1 MNVISVSFPPLAR
14 DSIPPPSWNGFIL
27 PHFHSGNHLRRIPE
41 QLHTWKEYS
50 TLLFKCGGTNWIQS
64 TDDDPPTNQFLTSC
78 VPYLQLGVILLEC
91 GYCYGFP
98 IAPNLHTCPEMN
110 VRLTVTTATPPGSEW
125 KDELLDLQSE
135 IGCQGILQGKEI
147 STTSIQEW
155 SNSISFGANS
165 NKWWSPVICTTIVQA

>member
-14 DSIPPPSWNGFIL
+14 NSIPPSSWNGFIL

-50 TLLFKCGGTNWIQS
+50 TSLFKCGGTNWIQS
-64 TDDDPPTNQFLTSC
+64 TDDPPTNHFLTFC

-98 IAPNLHTCPEMN
+98 IAPKFAYLPWDEREAH
-110 VRLTVTTATPPGSEW
+110 RYHSHLTWQWVKGRGFGFAEW
-125 KDELLDLQSE
+125 N
-135 IGCQGILQGKEI
+135 
-147 STTSIQEW
+147 W
-155 SNSISFGANS
+155 MPRNSPREG
-165 NKWWSPVICTTIVQA
+165 NKYTTIHQSKSGPFPFHLVLIRTSGGAL